1 MPRCVRIEGR
11 TRRPLEHLEPEG
23 HCPGHGHAAVID
35 LILLPVEI
43 RNSLV
48 EKADDVFHCDCKGL
62 SREVHWLIDIHSM
75 VKPRHS
81 THIPEHVKIGKSY
94 YHLRLRY
101 PFRPHLRSI
110 VRYFGCVFNEK
121 PRIAYRAPVRLRGE
135 FIGCIAV
142 DRIGIEGAVVV
153 ELHRTVAD
161 IVTETLAKV
170 GERLEY
176 IASQLVVQGGRDAV
190 RKVAVSFVQ
199 HLVSLGSA

>member
-1 MPRCVRIEGR
+1 MPRSIRIEGR
-11 TRRPLEHLEPEG
+11 TCRPLEHLELESHSTSLG
-23 HCPGHGHAAVID
+23 HTAVID
-35 LILLPVEI
+35 FILLPFKV
-43 RNSLV
+43 RNRLV

-62 SREVHWLIDIHSM
+62 SREVHRLIDVHSM

-81 THIPEHVKIGKSY
+81 THVPEHFKIGKSY

-121 PRIAYRAPVRLRGE
+121 PRIAYRAPVRLRAE

-190 RKVAVSFVQ
+190 RKVAVGFVE
-199 HLVSLGSA
+199 HFVGLGSA